1 MALTVQGS
9 GDGVEAKQDDDDD
22 IGDHVG
28 QHLEPEEG
36 VDLWIYDCINKQPG
50 VSVHHLLADMMQVA
64 VDAPED
70 VQLDHHSGLL
80 VSGDLSLVALE
91 T

>member
-36 VDLWIYDCINKQPG
+36 VDLDKMIVNIMKIRNPCP
-50 VSVHHLLADMMQVA
+50 L
-64 VDAPED
+64 PPR
-70 VQLDHHSGLL
+70 
-80 VSGDLSLVALE
+80 
-91 T
+91 